1 MPKPAYILII
11 CCSLFLLFCIYINR
25 THLTKNKIIS
35 TNINK
40 KNKLGGSKN
49 LYGCIPSSGYTWCES
64 KNKCIREWEE
74 DCDIMEGFHEKGLE
88 QCDGKSIDENTENI
102 RKLKIQIAKSNARLK
117 EIEKKQKD
125 MEDKVKEGERQA
137 NKVKEKSHSMNYKDR
152 KPKTNK
158 E

>member
-1 MPKPAYILII
+1 
-11 CCSLFLLFCIYINR
+11 
-25 THLTKNKIIS
+25 
-35 TNINK
+35 
-40 KNKLGGSKN
+40 
-49 LYGCIPSSGYTWCES
+49 
-64 KNKCIREWEE
+64 
-74 DCDIMEGFHEKGLE
+74 
-88 QCDGKSIDENTENI
+88 
-102 RKLKIQIAKSNARLK
+102 RLK